1 MKWSRILVAGIGTSV
16 AVFLV
21 ITLAATGY
29 AFKLA
34 FEVRGAPDQARIG
47 QFAAYLGRSYWWV
60 LQILLT
66 VPAAVW
72 AVRKVQRSRS
82 TPRSPRRARGGGGG
96 TRHRL
101 HIERSDDGGV
111 RADRGRR
118 LAWRR
123 HGGASSNEAGSR
135 PPDDALNLTNAARSP
150 RIARRESTCRQR
162 RQGRECWRSTRCS
175 NGPGG
180 RLPVLRGKWSHR
192 PVGSWALEVQRGE
205 HDEQRAGCA

>member
-47 QFAAYLGRSYWWV
+47 QFAAHLGRSYWWV

-72 AVRKVQRSRS
+72 AVQKIQRSHQLHGVLVGLVAAAAGFAIAFTVS
-82 TPRSPRRARGGGGG
+82 ARTLAAFALTVGAGWLGGAMAA
-96 TRHRL
+96 RHRTKQ
-101 HIERSDDGGV
+101 
-111 RADRGRR
+111 DRG
-118 LAWRR
+118 
-123 HGGASSNEAGSR
+123 N
-135 PPDDALNLTNAARSP
+135 PT
-150 RIARRESTCRQR
+150 
-162 RQGRECWRSTRCS
+162 TR
-175 NGPGG
+175 
-180 RLPVLRGKWSHR
+180 
-192 PVGSWALEVQRGE
+192 
-205 HDEQRAGCA
+205 